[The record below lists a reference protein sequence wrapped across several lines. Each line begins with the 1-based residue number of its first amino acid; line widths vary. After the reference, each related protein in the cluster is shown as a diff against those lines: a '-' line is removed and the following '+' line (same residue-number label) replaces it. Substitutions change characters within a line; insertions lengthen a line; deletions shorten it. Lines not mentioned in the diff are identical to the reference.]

1 MSDGVR
7 GGGLHGE
14 TETIE
19 RDAGHGEPDVI
30 QEHTFET
37 APLLPGEQP
46 DSGLR
51 DDAEHWI
58 AVYEELTNFLLDALP
73 DVPDALERYRGR
85 LEYWRRRRVETEHPG
100 LSRGESGTQMNRGIR

>member
-7 GGGLHGE
+7 GGGLDGE

-19 RDAGHGEPDVI
+19 RDHGGPDVI
-30 QEHTFET
+30 QEYTFET
-37 APLLPGEQP
+37 TPLLPGEQP

-100 LSRGESGTQMNRGIR
+100 LSCRESRTQMNRGIR